1 MTGRRVAGVVLAAG
15 TSSRAD
21 ADQKLL
27 LPLDGGPVVAGP
39 VRAALES
46 GLEPVVVVTGH
57 RAHDVRHALES
68 ATETAD
74 HERVRFVHN
83 PRYAEGQGTSLAR
96 GLREVRTATDA
107 AAAAV
112 LLGDE
117 PGLRPEAVRRTVA
130 AWRRA
135 SSADRPTVLRARYR
149 DRPGHPVVFPRELFP
164 DVEAA
169 ARDGGPRSWLA
180 RNPDR
185 VAEARRPE
193 EGPSDV
199 DTAGDYRRLVGEE
212 EAGPTGPAG
221 GS

>member
-1 MTGRRVAGVVLAAG
+1 VTGRRVAAVVLAAG
-15 TSSRAD
+15 TSSRAA

-39 VRAALES
+39 VRAALAS

-57 RAHDVRHALES
+57 RADDVRRAVEA
-68 ATETAD
+68 ATEIAD
-74 HERVRFVHN
+74 RERVRFVHN
-83 PRYAEGQGTSLAR
+83 PRYAEGQGTSVAR

-130 AWRRA
+130 AWRRGA
-135 SSADRPTVLRARYR
+135 SADPPKVVRARYR
-149 DRPGHPVVFPRELFP
+149 DRPGHPVVFPRGLFAA
-164 DVEAA
+164 VEASGGE
-169 ARDGGPRSWLA
+169 DGPRSWLA

-185 VAEARRPE
+185 VEEVRRPE